1 MSLTGQIEALKTEII
16 KIMERI
22 EFLETEQIKELQ
34 TENKKLAERIQYVE
48 SKKSERFVTVKELAE
63 VMKCTERTVLRKIA
77 EKEIYATRKLGNPRI
92 PLNQFYEKEPVEI
105 LKRKPGNLRKVSG
118 GESMEEL
125 IFGSNKK

>member
-1 MSLTGQIEALKTEII
+1 MSLNQVEALKAEVI
-16 KIMERI
+16 KLTQKVQL
-22 EFLETEQIKELQ
+22 LETEQIKELQ
-34 TENKKLAERIQYVE
+34 TENKKLAEKIQYVE

-125 IFGSNKK
+125 IFGNREN